1 MEKLLFEIGTE
12 EIPAKFMPG
21 ILKQLQEL
29 AAGKMQEL
37 RIPFENIT
45 VYGTPRRMTFIA
57 AGVAET
63 QADSTIEAKG
73 PSVKIAFVSGAP
85 SKAAIGFARGQG
97 IDVKDLEVRGEYVYA
112 VKHLA
117 GQPVADLLPGLLL
130 DILESLSFPKN
141 MRWADYDFRFVRPIR
156 WLVALFGEKVIPVE
170 ITGVKSGRYSMGHR
184 FMQQSMKE
192 AVETKGLLSA
202 AINKVGN
209 VVHSAV
215 MGMQGAVEIP
225 NADAYVQALA
235 DNFVMVDQDARRELI
250 RQQVTE
256 LAAAEGGIAEIDEDL
271 LEEVNYLVEYP
282 TALCGKFEEKF
293 LSLPK
298 EAIITPMREHQRY
311 FPVVDEEGR
320 LLNKFITVRNG
331 GKEFLDVV
339 AHGNERVLRARLSDA
354 EFFFNEDRKK
364 PLIDRQDGL
373 TKIVF
378 QEGLGNLADKTER
391 LLKLGRVFGEEC
403 GLHEEAAVVL
413 ERATELA
420 KTDLTTG
427 MVTEFTELQGVM
439 GKEYALLDG
448 ESPEVAEAIFEQY
461 LPRFAGDVLPQTEAG
476 KVLSIIDKVD
486 NIVATFSRGLIPTGS
501 QDPYALRRQTI
512 GILNI
517 LLGSEWN
524 ISLRPIFK
532 ASMEL
537 LNVATDKQEELLN
550 ALLGE
555 QLAWALEDRMEISH
569 QLQILRDSQGGKYT
583 PFISSEVNKTLKLK
597 LESSTSLQSII
608 RNLTGGNTT
617 NIFNQFNQQNNL
629 NTENT
634 ISIEEARTIVLE
646 SQKVLTKT
654 EEAKL
659 LEDKYDINSLP
670 EVVATKQEGVDT
682 SKEGLNLNKKEL
694 NQITDN
700 YKAAMELSSKE
711 HHELRRE
718 IEMRIDTDSY
728 DPEMDRYLE
737 DDEILESEEDTS
749 LAASFLNKRK

>member
-57 AGVAET
+57 EGVAEA

-97 IDVKDLEVRGEYVYA
+97 VDVNELEVRGEYVYA

-117 GQPVADLLPGLLL
+117 GQPVADLLPALLL

-156 WLVALFGEKVIPVE
+156 WLVALFGDKVVPVE

-192 AVETKGLLSA
+192 AVENKGLLSA
-202 AINKVGN
+202 ALNKVGN

-235 DNFVMVDQDARRELI
+235 DNFVLVDQDARRELI

-311 FPVVDEEGR
+311 FPVVDAEGR

-354 EFFFNEDRKK
+354 EFFFNEDRKIK
-364 PLIDRQDGL
+364 LEDRL
-373 TKIVF
+373 EKLKTVSF
-378 QEGLGNLADKTER
+378 QEGLGNMYDKSER
-391 LLKLGRVFGEEC
+391 LTKLAEMVKFAINVKVDDANLKRTAL
-403 GLHEEAAVVL
+403 
-413 ERATELA
+413 LA
-420 KTDLTTG
+420 KTDLVAG
-427 MVTEFTELQGVM
+427 MVVEFTELQGVM
-439 GKEYALLDG
+439 GREYAKLDG
-448 ESPEVAEAIFEQY
+448 EPAEVAAGIYEHY
-461 LPRFAGDVLPQTEAG
+461 LPRFAGDELPQGTIG
-476 KVLSIIDKVD
+476 RIVGISDKLD
-486 NIVATFSRGLIPTGS
+486 NIVATFSRGLAPTGS
-501 QDPYALRRQTI
+501 QDPYALRRQAL
-512 GILNI
+512 GIINILISSNYHLPLIKILAGALYLLNI
-517 LLGSEWN
+517 
-524 ISLRPIFK
+524 K
-532 ASMEL
+532 
-537 LNVATDKQEELLN
+537 
-550 ALLGE
+550 
-555 QLAWALEDRMEISH
+555 
-569 QLQILRDSQGGKYT
+569 
-583 PFISSEVNKTLKLK
+583 
-597 LESSTSLQSII
+597 
-608 RNLTGGNTT
+608 
-617 NIFNQFNQQNNL
+617 
-629 NTENT
+629 
-634 ISIEEARTIVLE
+634 
-646 SQKVLTKT
+646 
-654 EEAKL
+654 
-659 LEDKYDINSLP
+659 P
-670 EVVATKQEGVDT
+670 EDT
-682 SKEGLNLNKKEL
+682 SKLIPQILEFFKLRLKNLMIEQGIRYDVVDAVFADERNDDLVDIYARCQALNAYVALPESEAVIQASIRVCNLCKKIDTEVAISSALFADPAEQELHDVLIRLNKELIPDIVTYNYAAALKLAEQVVEPVNKFFDSVMVMDENVAVKNNRLALLEQAKEVT
-694 NQITDN
+694 NAVGD
-700 YKAAMELSSKE
+700 LSCIV
-711 HHELRRE
+711 L
-718 IEMRIDTDSY
+718 
-728 DPEMDRYLE
+728 
-737 DDEILESEEDTS
+737 
-749 LAASFLNKRK
+749 